1 MCFAISY
8 WSAGKSSGGL
18 IFNISKS
25 AAVQMVAFKKL
36 YKDCTLETS
45 VEVLCVEVPCDFSQ
59 LSVCFIYSPHSHN
72 E

>member
-8 WSAGKSSGGL
+8 WSAGKSSGDL

-36 YKDCTLETS
+36 YKDCTLETRAVWKCPVTLVNS
-45 VEVLCVEVPCDFSQ
+45 VSALFIDGDPVL
-59 LSVCFIYSPHSHN
+59 LHT
-72 E
+72 